1 MFKNEIL
8 QKHLES
14 SNSIESGNA
23 ILAEWN
29 MNVPGNIAKIGN
41 YRYRESDTT
50 FAALPNFFDPSDSAN
65 FYTGATDSSVVVEY
79 GLKEDSSTPLLFTY
93 PRDKEKIYY
102 SLEECLKPLRPR
114 SGINKLSYFNSKSI
128 PSLNED
134 TYSST
139 FVRPRYYMPTRDD
152 EFKYWRSY
160 RTESNLN
167 VQLASVVSPFATLKS
182 IVRVNSQTT
191 TAVLFNLKSIIELPI
206 GKILASSKVSSVVF
220 AVTATV
226 QNVLSPSPNFWTAT
240 LTGLTSTSELRVGD
254 AITAISGTGRLA
266 GTGAKDVLITSIN
279 SPTSI
284 SYSFTGSI
292 GPAAGTVT
300 APTTVPGD
308 LTINE
313 ARVSGII
320 NSSTVAITISGS
332 IDPKPGTIKNV
343 YVNKFDTNKEF
354 GISKN
359 SLNNIYSI
367 DDCNPFVVYKNEVPA
382 NRLVVK
388 VQTNVGD
395 RDLGPFRDSGGRA
408 IPDPFF
414 GEENKTVPKRFSIQ
428 YLDFDNRWIEA
439 LSFNDGSTRPDGT
452 AIFGPDGHIELEYGI
467 KVPTIY
473 TNSFDLVDTVSSEVS
488 LPENNFFG
496 AAYIVTASESERGK
510 LYIYAGDSYEEYD
523 LEYTW
528 SLRTEGEYGRGKIAR
543 QLVNPIPFQNP
554 GDGKDIYREFVWIKG
569 IRLVV
574 QTMNIPD
581 VPLELIEI
589 SPRLVV
595 NLSDMVTSLDVQKSL
610 SDLANSPLPVGSLS
624 AGTGRVELFD
634 PEQTFN
640 INNSWNR
647 VTKRGSI
654 VAEYYDKRIKFI
666 FYEVIKNVQNDS
678 YYVPLKTLYTD
689 GFPETSTEEYMVTIN
704 LRDLYF
710 HFESIKAPRLLLT
723 EVSLSQAVAILLDA
737 TGFSNYVFKRASG
750 TSDPIIPYFF
760 VAPDQNVAE
769 VLSQLAVATQ
779 SAMFFDEY
787 NNFVVMTKE
796 YLLDDQSLREVDLEL
811 LGETTNIDENLK
823 LANIISVASQERQI
837 YNAGEVSYTTRYIKK
852 GAKSLAQ
859 AKYVDRE
866 YVYSPSILWEASGT
880 EATTSANS
888 RQQNA
893 YTLSA
898 IPLNTNLTNAL
909 PRVENNALVNNE
921 LDVGESAYWI
931 SRFQGFLYAN
941 GEIIKYDAVEYAITG
956 RLVFDENNQFLGNTV
971 WISSN
976 QEYQKYFSKIPFN
989 GKIYPTGLV
998 RIYAEPFYETIGDQ
1012 TFLKNGDVIRH
1023 GRGQFGTPVVNH
1035 SAGLPAYWSDN
1046 ENVRGCIMDSSLLY
1060 STKLTTE
1067 RVIPPTESGAA
1078 GVSNELAKRSAR
1090 NGIIRNFVSSK
1101 YYTESE
1107 VNYLKSTKT
1116 GTVQSSA
1123 LVITGPDFQQTA
1135 TPQDLISYVHKPMN
1149 AAFKHIGTRLRIIG
1163 KVEAAGD
1170 RSQTVVGGMTYFNIT
1185 GNDPTKNVSLG
1196 GGSAGINLVNPETN
1210 NGYYF
1215 ELAALTSADASNFLK
1230 KNEAGEATVSIEN
1243 ILFYKVEKPK
1253 EGDQSKAIP
1262 TRLWGGI
1269 GTIVVDDGNFAGQFR
1284 YQGEQNP
1291 TVYDIAIEY
1300 VDINPQQR
1308 DFYLYIN
1315 QKLVQKVT
1323 DTNPVPLTNPSMG
1336 LFVRGTSR
1344 AMFENLYGLSKN
1356 YASNTVF
1363 DTNVPVAPVFGDTD
1377 NLVNASEALS
1387 KYALS
1392 GAIQETYLSHIN
1404 ASSVPD
1410 YNLYFEEFGTIMRE
1424 CAYFNIKYDRAYPAF
1439 YARIAPTFNRIRGYT
1454 VSGFT
1459 ADSYGAEFL
1468 VFNNTDTVLTLDDKS
1483 SNYLKIQGI
1492 TFTQDTT
1499 NSITVDDYLKQ
1510 RGNLADP
1517 EFKTDSSVVS
1527 PLRFIEAYEQVR
1539 LSRAQYGKNEFTLQS
1554 NYIQDSDTAENIL
1567 GWIIDKSI
1575 RPRKLIGLN
1584 IFSNPTL
1591 QLGDIVKVKYSN
1603 AEGINLINDPSKR
1616 YVVYNIGYTKSV
1628 DGPDMS
1634 VYLSEV

>member
-1 MFKNEIL
+1 MFRDEAL

-23 ILAEWN
+23 VVAEWN
-29 MNVPGNIAKIGN
+29 MNVPGNIARLGN
-41 YRYRESDTT
+41 YRYREDSTN
-50 FAALPNFFDPSDSAN
+50 FAALPNFFDPLDSSN
-65 FYTGATDSSVVVEY
+65 FYTGASDSSVAIEY
-79 GLKEDSSTPLLFTY
+79 GLQKDQSTPLLFTY
-93 PRDKEKIYY
+93 PKDKEKIYY
-102 SLEECLKPLRPR
+102 SLEECIKPLRPR
-114 SGINKLSYFNSKSI
+114 SGINKLSYFNNKSI

-167 VQLASVVSPFATLKS
+167 IQIASVVSEFATLKS
-182 IVRVNSQTT
+182 IVRVNGQTT
-191 TAVLFNLKSIIELPI
+191 TAIMSNLKSVSELPV
-206 GKILASSKVSSVVF
+206 GKIFAASKVSSIVF
-220 AVTATV
+220 GTTATV
-226 QNVLSPSPNFWTAT
+226 QNITSPTSGVWTAD
-240 LTGLTSTSELRVGD
+240 LVGLTSTSQLKVGD
-254 AITAISGTGRLA
+254 AITAIDGVTGKLV
-266 GTGAKDVLITSIN
+266 GVGAKEVLITSIN
-279 SPTSI
+279 NSESI
-284 SYSFTGSI
+284 SYSFI
-292 GPAAGTVT
+292 GNVGPTAGTVT

-308 LTINE
+308 LTINQ
-313 ARVSGII
+313 ARVTEVI
-320 NSSTVAITISGS
+320 NSSTVAVTISGN

-359 SLNNIYSI
+359 NLNGIYFI
-367 DDCNPFVVYKNEVPA
+367 DDCNPFVVYKDEVPA
-382 NRLVVK
+382 NRLVIK

-395 RDLGPFRDSGGRA
+395 KDLGPFRDSGARQ

-428 YLDFDNRWIEA
+428 YLDFDNRWVDAI
-439 LSFNDGSTRPDGT
+439 SFDENSTRPDGS
-452 AIFGPDGHIELEYGI
+452 AIFGPDGHIEIEYGI
-467 KVPTIY
+467 TIPTAY
-473 TNSFDLVDTVSSEVS
+473 LNSFELLDTIKSEIV

-496 AAYIVTASESERGK
+496 AAYIVTPSESERGK
-510 LYIYAGDSYEEYD
+510 LFVYNGEDYEEYD
-523 LEYTW
+523 AEYTW
-528 SLRTEGEYGRGKIAR
+528 SLRTEGEYGRGKIAK
-543 QLVNPIPFQNP
+543 QLVNPIAFKNP

-569 IRLVV
+569 MRLAV
-574 QTMNIPD
+574 QTMNTPD
-581 VPLELIEI
+581 TPLELIEI

-595 NLSDMVTSLDVQKSL
+595 NLSDMITSLEVQKSL
-610 SDLANSPLPVGSLS
+610 SDLANSPLPVGSLM

-634 PEQTFN
+634 PEQNFN
-640 INNSWNR
+640 FNNSWNR
-647 VTKRGSI
+647 ETKMGSI

-666 FYEVIKNVQNDS
+666 FYEVIKNVNSNS

-689 GFPETSTEEYMVTIN
+689 GFPEVNTEEYMVSIN

-710 HFESIKAPRLLLT
+710 HFESIKAPRLLLS
-723 EVSLSQAVAILLDA
+723 EVSLSQAIALLLDA
-737 TGFSNYVFKRASG
+737 TGFSNYVFKRAAG
-750 TSDPIIPYFF
+750 VPDPIIPYFF

-769 VLSQLAVATQ
+769 VLGQLAVATQ

-796 YLLDDQSLREVDLEL
+796 YLLDDKEIRSIDLEL
-811 LGETTNIDENLK
+811 LGSREGEK
-823 LANIISVASQERQI
+823 LPNIISVASQERQI

-866 YVYSPSILWEASGT
+866 YVYSPSLLWEAAGT

-898 IPLNTNLTNAL
+898 IPLNTSLTANI
-909 PRVENNALVNNE
+909 PRVENGVIVNNE
-921 LDVGESAYWI
+921 FDVGESAYWI
-931 SRFQGFLYAN
+931 SRFQGFFYAN
-941 GEIIKYDAVEYAITG
+941 GEIIKYDAVEYVITG
-956 RLVFDENNQFLGNTV
+956 RINFDANNQSLGNTV

-976 QEYQKYFSKIPFN
+976 QEYQRYFSKLPFG

-998 RIYAEPFYETIGDQ
+998 RIYAEPFYETINGQ
-1012 TFLKNGDVIRH
+1012 TFLKNGDVVRH
-1023 GRGQFGTPVVNH
+1023 GRGQFGTPIVSHN
-1035 SAGLPAYWSDN
+1035 AGLSSYWSDN

-1060 STKLTTE
+1060 STTLAE
-1067 RVIPPTESGAA
+1067 DRVIPATQSGAA
-1078 GVSNELAKRSAR
+1078 GISNELAKRSAR

-1107 VNYLKSTKT
+1107 VNSFKTTKT
-1116 GTVQSSA
+1116 GTIQSSA
-1123 LVITGPDFQQTA
+1123 FVVTGPDFSQTA
-1135 TPQDLISYVHKPMN
+1135 TPQDFITYIHKSMN
-1149 AAFKHIGTRLRIIG
+1149 GAFKHIGTRLRIIG
-1163 KVEAAGD
+1163 KVEAGGN
-1170 RSQTVVGGMTYFNIT
+1170 RSQSVVGGMTYFSIT

-1196 GGSAGINLVNPETN
+1196 GGSAGINLINPDTN

-1215 ELAALTSADASNFLK
+1215 ELAALTSADASSFLK
-1230 KNEAGEATVSIEN
+1230 KNEAGEATISIEN
-1243 ILFYKVEKPK
+1243 ILFYKVQQNKN
-1253 EGDQSKAIP
+1253 GDQSKAIP

-1284 YQGEQNP
+1284 YQGEQTP
-1291 TVYDIAIEY
+1291 TVYDIAMEY
-1300 VDINPQQR
+1300 VDVNENRR

-1323 DTNPVPLTNPSMG
+1323 DTSPVPLSNPSMG
-1336 LFVRGTSR
+1336 LFVRGTSK
-1344 AMFENLYGLSKN
+1344 AMFENVYGLSKN

-1363 DTNVPVAPVFGDTD
+1363 DTNVPIAPVFGDGD
-1377 NLVNASEALS
+1377 NLINASEALS
-1387 KYALS
+1387 KYSLS
-1392 GAIQETYLSHIN
+1392 GAIQDTYLSHIN
-1404 ASSVPD
+1404 PASVPN
-1410 YNLYFEEFGTIMRE
+1410 YNIFFEEFGTIMRE
-1424 CAYFNIKYDRAYPAF
+1424 CSYFNIKYDRAYPAF

-1499 NSITVDDYLKQ
+1499 NSITVDNYLKQ
-1510 RGNLADP
+1510 KGDLTDP
-1517 EFKTDSSVVS
+1517 EFKKDGSVVS
-1527 PLRFIEAYEQVR
+1527 PLRFIEASEQVR
-1539 LSRAQYGKNEFTLQS
+1539 LSRIQYGKNEFTLQS
-1554 NYIQDSDTAENIL
+1554 NYIQDADTAENVL
-1567 GWIIDKSI
+1567 GWIIEKSI
-1575 RPRKLIGLN
+1575 RPRKLVGLN

-1591 QLGDIVKVKYSN
+1591 QLGDIVSIKYSN
-1603 AEGINLINDPSKR
+1603 AEGVNLINDESKR